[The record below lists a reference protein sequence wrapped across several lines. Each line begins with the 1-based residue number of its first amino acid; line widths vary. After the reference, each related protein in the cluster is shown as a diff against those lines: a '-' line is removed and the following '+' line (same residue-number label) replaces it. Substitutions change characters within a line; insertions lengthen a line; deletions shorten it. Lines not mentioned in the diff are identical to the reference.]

1 MSEHEDTRQRLL
13 EAAGP
18 IFAEKGFQAASVG
31 EITER
36 AGANR
41 AAVNYHF
48 RSKDQL
54 YVEAVRHAYEAC
66 AARAPLPHWPPGT
79 PAEVKLRDF
88 IRTLLTR
95 ILAPGTPDWHGQ
107 LIMREVAQPTAG
119 ACAEF
124 VREFVRPLF
133 VALTGILRELT
144 PADVPARTL
153 HLLVASIVGQ
163 VLHYHHARNVLPLL
177 VGAEEYAGYDLETI
191 GAHVWA
197 FSLAALRGLY
207 PGGEGGGP

>member
-1 MSEHEDTRQRLL
+1 MGDLEDTRQRLL

-18 IFAEKGFQAASVG
+18 IFAEKGFVAASVG

-48 RSKDQL
+48 RNKEQL

-66 AARAPLPHWPPGT
+66 AARAPLPDWPALT
-79 PAEVKLRDF
+79 PAEGKLRDL

-95 ILAPGTPDWHGQ
+95 ILAPDVPAWQGQ

-124 VREFVRPLF
+124 VRDFVRPLF
-133 VALTGILRELT
+133 NVLTGILRELT
-144 PADVPARTL
+144 PADLPARTL
-153 HLLVASIVGQ
+153 HMLSTSIAGQ
-163 VLHYHHARNVLPLL
+163 CLHYHHARNVLPLL
-177 VGAEEYAGYDLETI
+177 VGAQEYAGYDLETI
-191 GAHVWA
+191 TEHVWR

-207 PGGEGGGP
+207 PGGEGGRP